1 MWGVQVRAQALG
13 SVRAGL
19 FGGKTIRYDMTNADI
34 RVLKL
39 GLRRLTEMMFA
50 AGAREVLP
58 GIHGL
63 PARIKSVDEFDRA
76 FDLADDPRLFHCIA
90 AHLFGT
96 AIMGKSAFSSVVD
109 LELEAHDLPGLYV
122 IDSSVF
128 PTNMGVNPQHSI
140 SALAWWAA
148 ERIRDRIH

>member
-1 MWGVQVRAQALG
+1 MRPGI
-13 SVRAGL
+13 
-19 FGGKTIRYDMTNADI
+19 FGGKVIRYDMTDADI

-63 PARIKSVDEFDRA
+63 PARIDSVDAFDRA
-76 FDLADDPRLFHCIA
+76 FELPDDPRLFHCIA

-96 AIMGKSAFSSVVD
+96 AVMGQSAWSSVVD
-109 LELEAHDLPGLYV
+109 LDLQTHDLPGLYV

-140 SALAWWAA
+140 SAIAWWAA
-148 ERIRDRIH
+148 ERLAN